1 MGRRRMIDNKDSHI
15 LTACKSE
22 YACGNYFYGPDHDEC
37 ERCRTK
43 EMC

>member
-1 MGRRRMIDNKDSHI
+1 MIDNKDRDI
-15 LTACKSE
+15 LNPCKSE
-22 YACGNYFYGPDHDEC
+22 YACGNYFYSTTYDEC